1 MKIKFPQLIRKRQR
15 QPASCDI
22 CLIVYNNVLLH
33 TNIQNLA
40 AQHDESLF
48 QFSAAELANVAR
60 RLLPLATTQQR
71 LALAL
76 PSHEFV
82 ATSLKLPA
90 IDAQNIKN
98 AVNLQLPNLLP
109 GITEP
114 LLLAVQTQAP
124 GEQTYALWLA
134 VKRAEELFREFEKVG
149 LFLACILPRPL
160 VALPKNNVACQ
171 VYDED
176 DDTITYMEWSG
187 NVIQRWLH
195 LPKADRDVPL
205 FQQQLEEAMS
215 SFTSH
220 LDQEW
225 KTNINDWEETS
236 MPPTVVYSY
245 VLVPPSAV
253 LASVQAAKQRRR
265 KILGIAAGILG
276 FSVIFGISWAI
287 TYEQHLKQRLAEQQR
302 RTDNVSQWRAEVSQ
316 FEEDFGP
323 VKNFPHQ
330 DVVKILQI
338 LNELIP
344 KDSWIVSFKIEG
356 GVIKLEG
363 YSLEPTKL
371 IEILTKQPEFYD
383 VHQSRGTTQQPN
395 RKELRFGIDLKL
407 KDFDLATY
415 WLEYFPNKR

>member
-1 MKIKFPQLIRKRQR
+1 MKIKFPQLIRKRQP
-15 QPASCDI
+15 QLAACDI
-22 CLIVYNNVLLH
+22 GLIVYNHVLLH
-33 TNIQNLA
+33 ANTQSLVP
-40 AQHDESLF
+40 QHDESLF
-48 QFSAAELANVAR
+48 QFTATELANVAR
-60 RLLPLATTQQR
+60 RLLPFATTQQR
-71 LALAL
+71 IALAL

-82 ATSLKLPA
+82 ATSLKLPV

-98 AVNLQLPNLLP
+98 AVNLQLPTLLP

-114 LLLAVQTQAP
+114 LLLAVQAQTP

-149 LFLACILPRPL
+149 LFLACLLPRPL

-176 DDTITYMEWSG
+176 DHTITYMEWSG

-195 LPKADRDVPL
+195 LPKVDRDVPL

-215 SFTSH
+215 GFTSH
-220 LDQEW
+220 FEQEW
-225 KTNINDWEETS
+225 KTNIEDWEKVP

-245 VLVPPSAV
+245 AFVPPSAV

-265 KILGIAAGILG
+265 KLLSIVASIIGLGIILGIYI
-276 FSVIFGISWAI
+276 AI
-287 TYEQHLKQRLAEQQR
+287 YREQHLEQQLADLKH
-302 RTDNVSQWRAEVSQ
+302 RTDNVSKWRAEVSQ
-316 FEEDFGP
+316 FEETFGP

-344 KDSWIVSFKIEG
+344 KDSWIVSFQIEG
-356 GVIKLEG
+356 GVVKLEG

-383 VHQSRGTTQQPN
+383 VHQSRGTTQEIN
-395 RKELRFGIDLKL
+395 RKELRFGIDFKL

-415 WLEYFPNKR
+415 WLEYFPNKK

>member
-1 MKIKFPQLIRKRQR
+1 MKIRFPQLRSKRQS
-15 QPASCDI
+15 QFATCDI
-22 CLIVYNNVLLH
+22 CLIVYNHVLLH
-33 TNIQNLA
+33 ANTQNLV
-40 AQHDESLF
+40 AQHDESIF
-48 QFSAAELANVAR
+48 QFTATELANVAR

-71 LALAL
+71 IALAL

-82 ATSLKLPA
+82 ATSLKLPT
-90 IDAQNIKN
+90 IDAQNLKN
-98 AVNLQLPNLLP
+98 AVSLQLPTLLP

-114 LLLAVQTQAP
+114 LLLAVQAQTP

-149 LFLACILPRPL
+149 LFLACLLPRPL
-160 VALPKNNVACQ
+160 ITLPKNHMACQ

-176 DDTITYMEWSG
+176 DNTITYMEWSG
-187 NVIQRWLH
+187 NAIQRWLH
-195 LPKADRDVPL
+195 LPKADRDVTP

-215 SFTSH
+215 GFTSH
-220 LDQEW
+220 LEQEW
-225 KTNINDWEETS
+225 KTNINDWEEIP

-245 VLVPPSAV
+245 AFVPPSAV
-253 LASVQAAKQRRR
+253 LAAVQAAKQRRR
-265 KILGIAAGILG
+265 KWLSIAAGIFG
-276 FSVIFGISWAI
+276 VGVIIGISWAI
-287 TYEQHLKQRLAEQQR
+287 AYEQHLKQRLAEQKH

-316 FEEDFGP
+316 FEDTFGP

-338 LNELIP
+338 LDELIP
-344 KDSWIVSFKIEG
+344 KDSWIVSFQIEG

-371 IEILTKQPEFYD
+371 IETLTKQPEFYD
-383 VHQSRGTTQQPN
+383 VHQSRGTTQEPN

-415 WLEYFPNKR
+415 WLEYFPNKK